1 MAEGLGK
8 ALQKLPRGF
17 KSLRHLQ
24 IFGKHMAKANKK
36 TLNQI
41 VEILKQELNPARIFL
56 FGSQANG
63 TARKDSDYDFV
74 VVTKTP
80 KKSSIDEM
88 ARVSILVYDKLKVS
102 SDIFI
107 YSKREFIDW
116 KDEFSS
122 IPEVALNTGKELSF

>member
-1 MAEGLGK
+1 
-8 ALQKLPRGF
+8 
-17 KSLRHLQ
+17 
-24 IFGKHMAKANKK
+24 MAKANKK

-80 KKSSIDEM
+80 AKWTHLMRSRMRSLIRNE
-88 ARVSILVYDKLKVS
+88 VKVS
-102 SDIFI
+102 ADVFV
-107 YSKREFIDW
+107 YSEKEFSNW
-116 KDEFSS
+116 KDELSS
-122 IPEVALNTGKELSF
+122 IPETALNTGKELEL